1 MNPVLPPTVLPTQTT
16 LPQASLLTGSDY
28 GNGEHGHGD
37 YGHGALGGYAVD
49 RGQTPIDRTALATST
64 SSAKATRVFDSSR
77 WFPQMPVSQSRV
89 LLVLNQLAVM
99 TQNGIELAEALA
111 NVARH
116 CKDQRL
122 AGALARI
129 HEAVS
134 GGNTFSAAVA
144 TYGQHFPPT
153 LSPMLAAAEATGE
166 VPETLGKVCERMRG
180 ELEMRGTL
188 AGAMIYPAILMA
200 ASLVVMTA
208 LVLGVLP
215 QFSKVFTSMG
225 RPVPPSTQLLLNFGD
240 LCRAHW
246 LWCLP
251 LFATAIAGLVWSR
264 HQSFIRRPIGKLLM
278 HGPLIR
284 DAYRPLTAG
293 RNFRTIAGMVCGG
306 VPLMQSIQ
314 LARHATRDEYWK
326 SLLLRVER
334 NLIDGLTASSALNNV
349 DFLPP
354 EAAQMMA
361 TGERTG
367 RVGEVLE
374 DIGSFY
380 ELEGARKLKRLVV
393 AFEPAIILCM
403 GVVVAGIVM
412 SIMLPLL
419 DVSTIAR

>member
-1 MNPVLPPTVLPTQTT
+1 MNSAFQSTASPPLHATSPL
-16 LPQASLLTGSDY
+16 
-28 GNGEHGHGD
+28 
-37 YGHGALGGYAVD
+37 LGGMPAQGYQQDSESQDDRHQFAKNASRGAVSRTND
-49 RGQTPIDRTALATST
+49 RFRRSPII
-64 SSAKATRVFDSSR
+64 
-77 WFPQMPVSQSRV
+77 PVSPSRV

-99 TQNGIELAEALA
+99 TQNGIELADALA

-116 CKDQRL
+116 CNDERL
-122 AGALARI
+122 TRSLVRI

-144 TYGQHFPPT
+144 TCGDYFPPT

-180 ELEMRGTL
+180 ELDMRGTL
-188 AGAMIYPAILMA
+188 VGAMIYPAILIA
-200 ASLVVMTA
+200 ASTIVLSA

-215 QFSKVFTSMG
+215 QFSKVFGSMG
-225 RPVPPSTQLLLNFGD
+225 RPIPASTQILLSFGD
-240 LCRAHW
+240 LCRANW
-246 LWCLP
+246 YWVVPSITAAMLG
-251 LFATAIAGLVWSR
+251 LFSIR
-264 HQSFIRRPIGKLLM
+264 HQPIVRQPIGKLLM
-278 HGPLIR
+278 YGPFIR
-284 DAYRPLTAG
+284 DAYRLLTAG
-293 RNFRTIAGMVCGG
+293 RNFRTIAAMVRGG

-314 LARHATRDEYWK
+314 LARHATRDAYWQK
-326 SLLLRVER
+326 LLLQIED
-334 NLIDGLTASSALNNV
+334 NLIDGLKASSALTNV

-380 ELEGARKLKRLVV
+380 EQEGGRKLKRLVV
-393 AFEPAIILCM
+393 AFEPFIILCM

-419 DVSTIAR
+419 DVSTISR